1 MRSRNV
7 ALSGALLLIGLLSF
21 LTVRAAIR
29 DGVDAVVVISAIV
42 LALIGVGVLGALN
55 APPDD

>member
-42 LALIGVGVLGALN
+42 LALMGVGVLGALN